1 MGVDARKWWDRYEC
15 HKVSGHTRHRL
26 RPYCLSA
33 AVLGVAVLLV
43 APAMARAQEDP
54 KPPPP
59 EGSQLPQDENIC
71 AMCHNEA
78 DMWEGETAH
87 LHIPRDKLD
96 EDVHWLKGVNCHDCH
111 GGDPETSEINSAH
124 AIENGFLVIG
134 DSDPE
139 LQAKAR
145 EALKQRCD
153 SCHEQQKL
161 ALFAGVH
168 SKAGPHDPQGR
179 GTLLECAEC
188 HGEVS
193 HHLLPSTDSRS
204 PMFLDNQVTTCGG
217 CHEKDLDTY
226 RASVHGHGLYASGLL
241 VTASCADCHGSHGI
255 FRPLHQK
262 STLNHANVAETCGSC
277 HRFISERLAAS
288 VHGRVNGVGHDAD
301 RVAPG
306 GRSKETPTCTS
317 CHQGHG
323 LDPKLVEFRHTL
335 PFQCGNCHSEM
346 SHQYALSMH
355 GQLSELG
362 YGPAANCADCH
373 GAHDILPASDPQSRV
388 SVDNRQ
394 QTCRSCHP
402 NASANLMTFDPHS
415 DHTDPA
421 RSPIEYYVYMTLL
434 TLLFTTFGVFGVHSI
449 LWFTRGL
456 VDVVRYGRPKQ
467 LVPGQLAYRRFKGF
481 HRTAHTMMAIS
492 FIGLAATGLP
502 LKYSHYDWSKSLV
515 YYLGG
520 FDSTSALHR
529 FFGLVTIVCFV
540 VYMLRMTSRFFEGRR
555 AGKPWKDNVFGPD
568 SPVPN
573 WRDFKDFAKM
583 VRWFF
588 GLGPKPTFERW
599 AYWEKFDFWGACADI
614 VIIGLTGL
622 VLWFPSLFCMF
633 LPGVAV
639 NVAKVIHSTQALLA
653 TGFVFAIHFFSTHI
667 RAEKFPLDMSILTG
681 LVSEEELEHER
692 PEFLERLRREGE
704 LEEHEVVVPPR
715 RHLLGVAFGGLLV
728 AAAGICLLIAIL
740 VTYLAK

>member
-1 MGVDARKWWDRYEC
+1 MPEVDSRTNSDG
-15 HKVSGHTRHRL
+15 HQGQNVSQHILWRDTRWL
-26 RPYCLSA
+26 
-33 AVLGVAVLLV
+33 AVTLLGITAFLWL
-43 APAMARAQEDP
+43 PGTLGLAQEES
-54 KPPPP
+54 PPPK
-59 EGSQLPQDENIC
+59 GSQLSPDENMC

-78 DMWEGETAH
+78 DLWEGETAH
-87 LHIPRDKLD
+87 LYIPRDKLD

-111 GGDPETSEINSAH
+111 GGDPQTPELNEAH
-124 AIENGFLVIG
+124 AIENGFLPIANK
-134 DSDPE
+134 DSE
-139 LQAKAR
+139 VKAKAR
-145 EALKQRCD
+145 EALKQRC
-153 SCHEQQKL
+153 SACHEQQHL

-168 SKAGPHDPQGR
+168 SKAGPRDAQGR
-179 GTLLECAEC
+179 GTLLSCSEC

-193 HHLLPSTDSRS
+193 HHLLPSTNSGS
-204 PMFLDNQVTTCGG
+204 SMFLDNQVKICGG
-217 CHEKDLDTY
+217 CHEKDLKSY
-226 RASVHGHGLYASGLL
+226 EKSVHGHGLYASGLL

-262 STLNHANVAETCGSC
+262 STLNHANVAATCGNC
-277 HRFISERLAAS
+277 HRFISERLALS
-288 VHGRVNGVGHDAD
+288 VHGRTNGAGNDAD

-306 GRSKETPTCTS
+306 GKSMETPTCTS
-317 CHQGHG
+317 CHRGHS
-323 LDPKLVEFRHTL
+323 LDPKQDTFRHEL
-335 PFQCGNCHSEM
+335 PFQCGNCHTDL

-362 YGPAANCADCH
+362 YGPAANCSDCH
-373 GAHDILPASDPQSRV
+373 GAHDILPVSDPQSRM
-388 SVDNRQ
+388 STANRQ
-394 QTCRSCHP
+394 QTCRECHP

-421 RSPIEYYVYMTLL
+421 RSPVEYYVYITLL
-434 TLLFTTFGVFGVHSI
+434 TLLFTTFGVFGVHSA
-449 LWFTRGL
+449 LWFMRGMIE
-456 VDVVRYGRPKQ
+456 VVRHGRPKQ
-467 LVPGQLAYRRFKGF
+467 LVPGALAYRRFKGF

-515 YYLGG
+515 YFMGG

-529 FFGLVTIVCFV
+529 LFGIVTIVCFV
-540 VYMLRMTSRFFEGRR
+540 VYMLRLMGRFFEGRR
-555 AGKPWKDNVFGPD
+555 AGKPWKENVFGPD

-622 VLWFPSLFCMF
+622 ILWFPSLFCMF
-633 LPGVAV
+633 LPGVAI
-639 NVAKVIHSTQALLA
+639 NVAKIIHSTQALLA

-704 LEEHEVVVPPR
+704 LEKHETIVPPR
-715 RHLLGVAFGGLLV
+715 RSLLGVAFAGLLV
-728 AAAGICLLIAIL
+728 ASAGICLLIAIL
-740 VTYLAK
+740 VTYLSK